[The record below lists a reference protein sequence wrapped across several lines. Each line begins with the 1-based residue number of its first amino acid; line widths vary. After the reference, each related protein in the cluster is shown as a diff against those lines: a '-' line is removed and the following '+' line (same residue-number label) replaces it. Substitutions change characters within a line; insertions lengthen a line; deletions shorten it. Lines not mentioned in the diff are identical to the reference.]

1 MTYTIAVINQKG
13 GVGKST
19 TALTLAASLAS
30 RFKRVLLLDM
40 DAQGNLTFTVGASR
54 SGASAFGVLTREV
67 SMRDAIQRI
76 GNLDFVPASASLA
89 KTDVILSNETGK
101 EYRLREAI
109 ETVSADYDYIVIDT
123 PPALGIL
130 SVNALAACN
139 GAIIP
144 AQADIYSLQG
154 IDQLNDTLQPVR
166 KYCNPSLKVEGI
178 LLTRYDGRTVL
189 SRQIVELAE
198 KFAQRL
204 GTKVFDAKIRETVT
218 VKESQLAQKSL
229 LDYAPTSPVT
239 ADYEAF
245 AAELLKDIE
254 RDNE

>member
-1 MTYTIAVINQKG
+1 MTYTIAVVNQKG

-19 TALTLAASLAS
+19 TALTLADCLAS
-30 RFKRVLLLDM
+30 RGKRVLLLDM
-40 DAQGNLTFTVGASR
+40 DSQGNLSFTVGASR

-67 SMRDAIQRI
+67 SIRDAIQRI
-76 GNLDFVPASASLA
+76 GKIDFVPASASLA
-89 KTDVILSNETGK
+89 KTDVILASETGK
-101 EYRLREAI
+101 EYRLREAL

-130 SVNALAACN
+130 SVNALAACD

-154 IDQLNDTLQPVR
+154 INQLNESIEPVR

-198 KFAQRL
+198 RFAQQL
-204 GTKVFDAKIRETVT
+204 GTKVFKAKIRETVT
-218 VKESQLAQKSL
+218 VKESQLAQKTL
-229 LDYAPTSPVT
+229 LDYAPSSPVA

-245 AAELLKDIE
+245 TAELLENIE
-254 RDNE
+254 GDTE